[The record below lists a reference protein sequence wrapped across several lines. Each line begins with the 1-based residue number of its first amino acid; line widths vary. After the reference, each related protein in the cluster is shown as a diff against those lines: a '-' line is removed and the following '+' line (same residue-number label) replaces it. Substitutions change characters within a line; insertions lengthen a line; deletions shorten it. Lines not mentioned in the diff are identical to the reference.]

1 MIDFIK
7 EHLDARMTNIEL
19 ADKFNRFLVSHQD
32 FDRAPDLSSFGDGL
46 RRIFEIGLLFAGV
59 RGGVLLIDEFENAIH
74 TGLLVPFTRMVQ
86 ELAVELNVQV
96 FLTTH
101 SKETLDA
108 FIGNGYNIED
118 IAGYAICRGDDGAGV
133 RRFGGCSYS
142 VCTRLSIS
150 ISGEFGEGGSRLLRR
165 SP

>member
-59 RGGVLLIDEFENAIH
+59 RGGVLLIAVEENAH
-74 TGLLVPFTRMVQ
+74 EGRG
-86 ELAVELNVQV
+86 
-96 FLTTH
+96 TH
-101 SKETLDA
+101 
-108 FIGNGYNIED
+108 
-118 IAGYAICRGDDGAGV
+118 R
-133 RRFGGCSYS
+133 
-142 VCTRLSIS
+142 
-150 ISGEFGEGGSRLLRR
+150 
-165 SP
+165 